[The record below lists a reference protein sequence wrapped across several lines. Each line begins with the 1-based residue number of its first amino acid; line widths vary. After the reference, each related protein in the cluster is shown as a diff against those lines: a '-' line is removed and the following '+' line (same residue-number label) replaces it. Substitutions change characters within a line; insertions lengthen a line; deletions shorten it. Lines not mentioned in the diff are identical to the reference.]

1 MREGLMAKP
10 AASSSFIGLLGFE
23 RASYQICLIT
33 YASQLVAQSG
43 EAQRIDCSRI
53 SLQVISAA
61 YHGFAGPDEFIRHR
75 HALEPSFK
83 GFFFTGNEARQ
94 KPELE
99 ILIASCKL

>member
-10 AASSSFIGLLGFE
+10 GASSSFIRLLGFE
-23 RASYQICLIT
+23 CASYQICLIT
-33 YASQLVAQSG
+33 YASQLVAQSS
-43 EAQRIDCSRI
+43 EAQRVDCARV

-61 YHGFAGPDEFIRHR
+61 DHRLAGPDEFIRHC

-83 GFFFTGNEARQ
+83 WFFLTRSEARQ

-99 ILIASCKL
+99 ILIAPCKL